1 VSGYEEDEKP
11 DVLAHFSRFGE
22 IVDYIVDESTPS
34 IILNYKSR
42 KEAEVA
48 MLKGRTFQDRL
59 LSVTWCNNPG
69 TGRGVRGSHNLMSAV
84 HLHQGLGH
92 RSVIMV
98 GAGAEG
104 REELLDEGDEGL
116 IDEEEELGVAVLS
129 EDVLLQDDEEE
140 EEDGEDRSW
149 RR

>member
-1 VSGYEEDEKP
+1 
-11 DVLAHFSRFGE
+11 
-22 IVDYIVDESTPS
+22 
-34 IILNYKSR
+34 
-42 KEAEVA
+42 
-48 MLKGRTFQDRL
+48 
-59 LSVTWCNNPG
+59 
-69 TGRGVRGSHNLMSAV
+69 MSAV
-84 HLHQGLGH
+84 HLHHGLGH

-104 REELLDEGDEGL
+104 GEQLLEEVDEGL
-116 IDEEEELGVAVLS
+116 IEEEDELGVAELS